1 MKNIMKNTMKNTIN
15 MRSFYC
21 SLGLLIFIYFL
32 FKSVI
37 LHDILKSPIS
47 FINSFFITLSI
58 SLFYLDDFQ
67 LNNNKNIK
75 YIQILSFVFVPL
87 YIIYNIYHISNIFDI
102 VYHIKPKIM

>member
-1 MKNIMKNTMKNTIN
+1 
-15 MRSFYC
+15 
-21 SLGLLIFIYFL
+21 
-32 FKSVI
+32 

-67 LNNNKNIK
+67 LNNNKNTK

-102 VYHIKPKIM
+102 VYHIKTKNNVDI